1 MAKRGGKTRK
11 SMRLFG
17 RLYSPIDHLLQATG
31 DISRSVGKRSSNA
44 VRSVTGLVNNVGR
57 SVTKHANCAVRDV
70 LRRKN
75 RKNRKGTRKTRK
87 QRK

>member
-11 SMRLFG
+11 SMRLFR

-31 DISRSVGKRSSNA
+31 EIGRSVGKRSSN
-44 VRSVTGLVNNVGR
+44 VLRSATGLVNNVGR
-57 SVTKHANCAVRDV
+57 SVTKHANGAV
-70 LRRKN
+70 KN
-75 RKNRKGTRKTRK
+75 VVRRKNRKGTRKTRK